1 MKDIGHEET
10 DKLLEELEARLYSEY
25 EQASIE
31 VKAKLDDYLKRF
43 KIKDK
48 IKRRQLKEGK
58 ITQKQYNDWR
68 IGQIAIG
75 ERWEEMVS
83 TLATDFH
90 NTNMIAK
97 SITFGYMPEVYAI
110 NHNYATFRIE
120 KSALVDTSYTL
131 YDRPT
136 VERLMKKNPDLLPP
150 PGKKVSARIAAGED
164 IRWNKQQIQ
173 SVATQAILQGES
185 IPQISKRLAET
196 VGDSNYKAAVRNA
209 RTMTTSAENGG
220 RQDAFKR
227 AENMGIKMR
236 RTWVATLDGRTRH
249 AHRLLDGQTVDIDQ
263 PFTVDGEEIMFPGDP
278 KAKPYL
284 TWNCRCTTISQIKG
298 FERDVTDLSLRHTK
312 HLGDMTY
319 EEWKNAKAKS
329 NPILLPEE
337 KAEKIKQSYIEDYKK

>member
-1 MKDIGHEET
+1 M
-10 DKLLEELEARLYSEY
+10 
-25 EQASIE
+25 
-31 VKAKLDDYLKRF
+31 
-43 KIKDK
+43 
-48 IKRRQLKEGK
+48 
-58 ITQKQYNDWR
+58 
-68 IGQIAIG
+68 
-75 ERWEEMVS
+75 
-83 TLATDFH
+83 
-90 NTNMIAK
+90 
-97 SITFGYMPEVYAI
+97 
-110 NHNYATFRIE
+110 
-120 KSALVDTSYTL
+120 
-131 YDRPT
+131 
-136 VERLMKKNPDLLPP
+136 
-150 PGKKVSARIAAGED
+150 
-164 IRWNKQQIQ
+164 
-173 SVATQAILQGES
+173 QGES

-220 RQDAFKR
+220 RQDAYKR
-227 AENMGIKMR
+227 AESMGIKMR

-263 PFTVDGEEIMFPGDP
+263 PFVVDGEEIMFPGDP

-284 TWNCRCTTISQIKG
+284 VYNCRCTTISQIEG